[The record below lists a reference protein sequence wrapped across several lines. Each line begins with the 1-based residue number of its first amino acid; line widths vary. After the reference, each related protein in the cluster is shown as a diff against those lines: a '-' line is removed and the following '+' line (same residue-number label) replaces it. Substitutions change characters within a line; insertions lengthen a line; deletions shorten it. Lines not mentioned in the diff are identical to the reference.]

1 MSKNLGELSGRKGLK
16 SNLFEALGVAAKEAG
31 TPSAE
36 KMEELAGEFLMGKAN
51 IYGTASF
58 YDFLK
63 EENRG
68 KKVFICTGSA
78 CITAGTQ
85 DALKEKLS
93 GQFNADEIG
102 EMCCLGR
109 CHEHGAMAR
118 RDFIHD
124 HLFVDAAALLA
135 AVNALQR

>member
-16 SNLFEALGVAAKEAG
+16 NNLFEALGIA
-31 TPSAE
+31 AE
-36 KMEELAGEFLMGKAN
+36 KTGAPDKARMEELAAEFIMGKAN
-51 IYGTASF
+51 IAGTASF

-68 KKVFICTGSA
+68 KKIFVCNGSA
-78 CITAGTQ
+78 CMTAGTQ

-93 GQFNADEIG
+93 GEFNADEIG

-109 CHEHGAMAR
+109 CHENSAFNYQGKNYSGNDSVVRSCHGYS
-118 RDFIHD
+118 FWS
-124 HLFVDAAALLA
+124 
-135 AVNALQR
+135 